1 MPADLH
7 MHTTASDGSDSVEE
21 RVSQADEEGLDVIAL
36 TDHDAINAELNER
49 FYVDE
54 ETGVTVVTG
63 AEIKCEVQDTGIEI
77 LSYFLDPESEEVN
90 NLLERNSDLRDQH
103 IRDMI
108 GNLNEELDYNLTVDE
123 VFEHVE
129 GNPGR
134 PHIARALA
142 EAEEV
147 EDAGVEDDAFELYI
161 GEDCPAYIPTP
172 KQDAEKVINTVLEEG
187 GVPVLAHPGRDLE
200 RAEAEE
206 IVGELVD
213 YGLQGIEVMYSW
225 DHKRQNSYEIH
236 FGETLSEDLADEY
249 GLLRTGGSDC
259 HGSGSDKY
267 LIGSVRLSNS
277 QVRNLADLSDA
288 NGFHLP

>member
-90 NLLERNSDLRDQH
+90 NLLERNSDLRDQR

-267 LIGSVRLSNS
+267 LIGSVKLSNS

-288 NGFHLP
+288 DGFHLP